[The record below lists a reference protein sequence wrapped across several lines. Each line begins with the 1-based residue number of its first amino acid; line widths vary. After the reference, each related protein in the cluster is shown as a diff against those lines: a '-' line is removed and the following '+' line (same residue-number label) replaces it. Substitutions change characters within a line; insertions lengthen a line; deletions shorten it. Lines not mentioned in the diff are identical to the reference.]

1 MAKKYFTSQKVQSKT
16 LWLYTFAWPNR
27 NELLF
32 QNKTIPVIEPEIKSS
47 SEIFVKSEKYVLI
60 ERRLWC
66 DRGYLARDS
75 SMLIDTTQNVVFFV
89 RSYYMYH
96 ATHGP
101 INVSSSY
108 YWYTHIYTFRN
119 IWYINALVEF
129 CDALQAE
136 NVDGEILKC
145 RKFSVLPNIYIMLR
159 VHRSWLQYTKFIA
172 SPRNQRD
179 WLHIVRNYPI
189 TLNIFQSN
197 CSEIQKIPE
206 FRSLCSKNMTFISTG
221 AYDIQKIFVI

>member
-47 SEIFVKSEKYVLI
+47 SKIFVNSEKYVLI

-66 DRGYLARDS
+66 DRGLPGTR
-75 SMLIDTTQNVVFFV
+75 FV
-89 RSYYMYH
+89 YVNWYYTECGIFCQVILYVYH

-129 CDALQAE
+129 YDALQAQ

-145 RKFSVLPNIYIMLR
+145 RKFSVLQPNR
-159 VHRSWLQYTKFIA
+159 PCWES
-172 SPRNQRD
+172 
-179 WLHIVRNYPI
+179 IVVGCN
-189 TLNIFQSN
+189 TLNS
-197 CSEIQKIPE
+197 
-206 FRSLCSKNMTFISTG
+206 
-221 AYDIQKIFVI
+221 